1 MLTALVQCNCH
12 LVVRPY
18 LKLPFELRS
27 SQLLL
32 CLYRKPLTNSALP
45 IRNKGILHQLSLIKV
60 FLGADSSDLKVV
72 DLQDHGSKHSL
83 SSTTC
88 FNHTMINKYF
98 TITELYLTFS
108 KYGDKL
114 LVVKSLINILKFTH
128 LNIVFYSFFSH
139 IFLI

>member
-1 MLTALVQCNCH
+1 MLVQKATYQLGTTHKEQGDIAPTFFDQGFPGSWQFWFEGC
-12 LVVRPY
+12 RP
-18 LKLPFELRS
+18 S
-27 SQLLL
+27 
-32 CLYRKPLTNSALP
+32 
-45 IRNKGILHQLSLIKV
+45 
-60 FLGADSSDLKVV
+60 
-72 DLQDHGSKHSL
+72 DHGSKHSL